1 MNNNRKSTLNKNK
14 NNLSSNS
21 NTLRGKRVLTWER
34 KSIDTKPQKKEK
46 INNISINNND
56 KLEKKNSNSNYFLKK
71 KNKILSSR
79 PNSLLNNQRH
89 STINNTNNSLN
100 FVKKAPIKKIEYY
113 SNKLTFSNP
122 NLM

>member
-1 MNNNRKSTLNKNK
+1 MNNNRKSTLNKN
-14 NNLSSNS
+14 
-21 NTLRGKRVLTWER
+21 
-34 KSIDTKPQKKEK
+34 
-46 INNISINNND
+46 D
-56 KLEKKNSNSNYFLKK
+56 KLEKTNSNSNYLLKK
-71 KNKILSSR
+71 NYKILSSR

-100 FVKKAPIKKIEYY
+100 IVKKAPIKKIEYY

>member
-46 INNISINNND
+46 INNISINN
-56 KLEKKNSNSNYFLKK
+56 KK
-71 KNKILSSR
+71 KKIKFYL
-79 PNSLLNNQRH
+79 
-89 STINNTNNSLN
+89 
-100 FVKKAPIKKIEYY
+100 VVPILY
-113 SNKLTFSNP
+113 
-122 NLM
+122 